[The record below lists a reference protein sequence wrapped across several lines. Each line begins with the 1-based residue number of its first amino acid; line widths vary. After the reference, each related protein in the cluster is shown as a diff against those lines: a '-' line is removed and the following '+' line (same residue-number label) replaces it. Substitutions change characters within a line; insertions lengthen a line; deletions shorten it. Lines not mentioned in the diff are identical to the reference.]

1 MNDKLTPDY
10 ESYEKYFEPKEGK
23 IEVLLNGKSNDV
35 QKRIG
40 NHVAAISLT
49 NKELKE
55 LHRLLTEIVGNIK
68 GTL

>member
-10 ESYEKYFEPKEGK
+10 EDYEKYFEPKEGK
-23 IEVLLNGKSNDV
+23 ISVIRNGKSNEV

-40 NHVAAISLT
+40 NHITAISLT

-55 LHRLLTEIVGNIK
+55 LYYCIHEVLFEK
-68 GTL
+68 